1 MEQLISVLLGI
12 GVGTVTGVVPGI
24 GIMIAMVICTPIL
37 MNFDIVS
44 LLLFYMSVASM
55 VQFTG
60 TVPAVY
66 LGVPG
71 EANSLPAVI
80 EGHKH
85 AKHGLGRLAI
95 GYSALGSV
103 LGSMMAVLITWFAL
117 TILADNLTFFFSNP
131 VKLAIYSLVILFC
144 LTVYNRSNLLVN
156 ILLCLLGFALSL
168 PGESNIH
175 TGFRFWFGIQDL
187 KYGIPLLPILIGFI
201 VVPNLTKITSLPRH
215 SFLAEKNVSL
225 LGVIQKFSHK
235 ITSAIRGSIIGFF
248 AGLVPGVTTV
258 LATNSSYGLEKK
270 LHPTSSSRQ
279 LIAAETANN
288 SGQFSSMLPLLLIGI
303 PITGS
308 EVVLYSLLIDAG
320 WSPFQFNNVQNNI
333 SMIFTQIVPW
343 FVFVNI
349 CGLLIAWPFSKF
361 VLNILKINKQAIV
374 FGLITILIVLT
385 WYVGILDYRPFA
397 YLMYLTVFS
406 ISGIILKR
414 YELVPLIFMFILGNH
429 IEAVVYRQ
437 FLI

>member
-1 MEQLISVLLGI
+1 M
-12 GVGTVTGVVPGI
+12 
-24 GIMIAMVICTPIL
+24 
-37 MNFDIVS
+37 
-44 LLLFYMSVASM
+44 
-55 VQFTG
+55 
-60 TVPAVY
+60 
-66 LGVPG
+66 
-71 EANSLPAVI
+71 
-80 EGHKH
+80 
-85 AKHGLGRLAI
+85 
-95 GYSALGSV
+95 
-103 LGSMMAVLITWFAL
+103 
-117 TILADNLTFFFSNP
+117 
-131 VKLAIYSLVILFC
+131 
-144 LTVYNRSNLLVN
+144 
-156 ILLCLLGFALSL
+156 
-168 PGESNIH
+168 
-175 TGFRFWFGIQDL
+175 
-187 KYGIPLLPILIGFI
+187 
-201 VVPNLTKITSLPRH
+201 
-215 SFLAEKNVSL
+215 
-225 LGVIQKFSHK
+225 
-235 ITSAIRGSIIGFF
+235 
-248 AGLVPGVTTV
+248 
-258 LATNSSYGLEKK
+258 
-270 LHPTSSSRQ
+270 
-279 LIAAETANN
+279 
-288 SGQFSSMLPLLLIGI
+288 LLIGI

-397 YLMYLTVFS
+397 YLMYWTVFS